1 MNDYDRN
8 NLDFIMKLDRDRV
21 EAWFDEMDDEDREY
35 AQSLLDQYEEELN
48 IKEVMT
54 DNLYIKDLTQAK
66 NIINKIR
73 YSV

>member
-1 MNDYDRN
+1 
-8 NLDFIMKLDRDRV
+8 MKLDKDRV

-54 DNLYIKDLTQAK
+54 DNLYIKDLTLAK
-66 NIINKIR
+66 NVINKIR

>member
-8 NLDFIMKLDRDRV
+8 NLDFIMKLDKDRV

-54 DNLYIKDLTQAK
+54 DNLYIKDLTLAK
-66 NIINKIR
+66 NVINKIR

>member
-1 MNDYDRN
+1 MNNYDRN
-8 NLDFIMKLDRDRV
+8 NLNFIMKLDRDRV

-54 DNLYIKDLTQAK
+54 DNLNIKDLTLAK
-66 NIINKIR
+66 NVINKIR